1 MISLLAPIMDQIP
14 LQAPVGRSILIP
26 CSLPANSS
34 ESLKWFY
41 WQEDQS
47 HDVLFYWN
55 PSGKTEIPDKYR
67 DRVEAFNTE
76 LSSGNIS
83 VRLNDV
89 VVVDDKKTFYASV
102 GWTGGPNPCDP
113 CCESTLQVSAPYQDL
128 VLTVNETTKNAT
140 CTARGGYPRPRVSW
154 TGQNKSGSAQLHG
167 ALTEL
172 LQDPTEKTFS
182 VESSVSV
189 KDLQS
194 VTCLIYNPHSNQ
206 TIRKNVEIYV
216 SGESQTQNH
225 WVFVTLAIS
234 AILVL
239 LLWLFRKYIPWR
251 ICFGCT
257 VNIPAAAAAAD
268 ATGADDD
275 DDAAEDEV
283 TADDEN
289 AADDDDIAAAD
300 DDDAVAADD
309 AAEDDVIADDDDI
322 AADDDDDAVAADD
335 AAEDDVI
342 ADDDDIAAGADDDDD
357 DAAAAED
364 DVTDDDDAVAA
375 DDDAA
380 AAEGETK

>member
-1 MISLLAPIMDQIP
+1 MSPTSLVILLLCAPIMDQIP

-216 SGESQTQNH
+216 SD
-225 WVFVTLAIS
+225 
-234 AILVL
+234 
-239 LLWLFRKYIPWR
+239 IPWR

-380 AAEGETK
+380 AAEGETKL